1 MNVKDTVPK
10 SLRSNVVY
18 KFICA
23 ECNSANVGETSQHLA
38 TRAREHLSTDK
49 SSNIFKHLKSSDECK
64 KACNDSYITILD
76 SASTYHQLKI
86 KEALHILWEKPIL
99 NKEVQ
104 HFDVLLSF

>member
-1 MNVKDTVPK
+1 MNVKDTVPR

-23 ECNSANVGETSQHLA
+23 GCNSAYVGETSQHLA
-38 TRAREHLSTDK
+38 TQAREHLSTNK
-49 SSNIFKHLKSSDECK
+49 NSNILKHLKSSDKCK
-64 KACNDSYITILD
+64 KACNDSCNTILD

-99 NKEVQ
+99 NKQVQ
-104 HFDVLLSF
+104 HFGVSLNF